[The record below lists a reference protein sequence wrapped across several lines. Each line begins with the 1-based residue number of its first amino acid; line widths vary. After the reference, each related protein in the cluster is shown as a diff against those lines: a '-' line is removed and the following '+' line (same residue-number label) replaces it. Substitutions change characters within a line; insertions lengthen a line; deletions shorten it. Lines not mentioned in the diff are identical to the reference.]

1 MEANLRPTSRRIKK
15 TQTAVMDTRNPN
27 AAERKAERIGA
38 RKPMTMKT
46 KKTKRTAAARADS
59 LQRLVSRCSEERIL
73 QLSNDVSEGIGS
85 GNVREWRAVAL
96 YFRNLF
102 DKQHQSIG
110 ALRMSLAALTISEE
124 MRTHAVREI
133 AAWVKAAN
141 DPSSATRHAETHT

>member
-1 MEANLRPTSRRIKK
+1 MGKSKK
-15 TQTAVMDTRNPN
+15 PV
-27 AAERKAERIGA
+27 RKKG
-38 RKPMTMKT
+38 
-46 KKTKRTAAARADS
+46 AAARA
-59 LQRLVSRCSEERIL
+59 QRMVSRCSEERIL
-73 QLSNDVSEGIGS
+73 QLSNDVSEGIAS

-141 DPSSATRHAETHT
+141 AESSDLREQSKT

>member
-1 MEANLRPTSRRIKK
+1 MGKSKK
-15 TQTAVMDTRNPN
+15 PVRKKGAAVRV
-27 AAERKAERIGA
+27 
-38 RKPMTMKT
+38 
-46 KKTKRTAAARADS
+46 
-59 LQRLVSRCSEERIL
+59 QRMVSRCSEERIL
-73 QLSNDVSEGIGS
+73 QLSNDVSEGIAS

-141 DPSSATRHAETHT
+141 VQVKTRL